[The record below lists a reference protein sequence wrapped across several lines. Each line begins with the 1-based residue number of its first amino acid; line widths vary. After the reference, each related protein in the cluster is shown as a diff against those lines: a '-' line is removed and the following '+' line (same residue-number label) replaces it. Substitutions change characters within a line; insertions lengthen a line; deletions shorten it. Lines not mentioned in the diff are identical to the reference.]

1 MGTEEDK
8 YLGTSSFNR
17 ITYHQSFD
25 DSSDSEDEFEQAADP
40 RENAGANENQAMIV
54 DYSKL
59 TMKELK
65 HEKEDLYKEIIPA
78 YEEGDLDTSQS
89 KEKLRNLLNIRYQI
103 LARNQLKKQFGIDVH
118 ALYHKDHLFDDRS
131 VEGQPLNQTYKKKI
145 VALSNGISDPPEQSV
160 DYLDK
165 PSKKD
170 LKEIGELYKQ
180 IKKLKTKDL
189 EKARSLVKLLH
200 NKLQPEL
207 NKKLQYLND
216 RHSYDYYDLSRSKTL
231 QKARIHDIDS
241 KNILITNSK
250 ERLTHRSYNHKTF
263 DFDIHTKN
271 KKELKQ
277 LEEKYNKSLASLIK
291 KSRKQ
296 EVPGLNE
303 RIKWTIGQLRDV
315 RLHLY
320 VVRNVDRVSSI
331 DLREFCE
338 KYAPRI
344 GENPQRLYRSFQLT
358 LADHLKTSG
367 SSLSERQSIDKKY
380 QELKKEDSEINWN
393 ESKKKINE
401 LCSQIFRVLK
411 HNGLIEANAYKYK
424 NDLENNSPIYKLFEK
439 EIEEIKKTTLENAV
453 PEISKE
459 RSEYVE
465 LGIKDLRKT
474 KKKLYDEIITAYRNG
489 YGDTPSFKENLRD
502 LLEVRY
508 QIAMKKGVKRNV
520 FSLMTKAENSVATK
534 SYNYYDLSTSN
545 TLKKAGIHN
554 IDSKMILSK
563 ENEYTLNEQD
573 QEYLTKNEQELE
585 QELADLKNLKNT
597 LDKQSSEQT
606 DPRLK
611 KQMEVGLA
619 ELTAQI
625 EDTSLHHRVLRDINE
640 FVGIDL
646 QEFCEKYARRVG
658 EDPQKLHYMFQ
669 KKAVEK
675 LKTYNGN
682 VEETKSEL
690 KFVAESYE
698 SIKQDDKKKYWKKA
712 NREINTLISKINNVF
727 ETDELTENQHLQEPR
742 LSVEE
747 GQSSRSSFDQ
757 SARSSQ
763 AGSEFS
769 ISSSLL
775 DKANPEET
783 NLYLEARNTTLA
795 SEIKGAT
802 DGLGKPACNFKT
814 GSNTSNQSSL
824 TDKEI
829 NPNPEVTQ
837 LSGNSKEEG
846 KTGSLDQ
853 HTSQTKKTGG
863 MPLFRP
869 TYLNNIGDLQNN
881 PIYQRIARQ
890 LSNEVGNNGKFNNG
904 EVYNRKVDNGRLSNG
919 QQKELRVILG
929 NYGTQEVK
937 IDSQSERPTA
947 SRNLVSRLN
956 NPKDAVGYDR

>member
-1 MGTEEDK
+1 M
-8 YLGTSSFNR
+8 
-17 ITYHQSFD
+17 
-25 DSSDSEDEFEQAADP
+25 
-40 RENAGANENQAMIV
+40 
-54 DYSKL
+54 
-59 TMKELK
+59 
-65 HEKEDLYKEIIPA
+65 
-78 YEEGDLDTSQS
+78 
-89 KEKLRNLLNIRYQI
+89 
-103 LARNQLKKQFGIDVH
+103 
-118 ALYHKDHLFDDRS
+118 
-131 VEGQPLNQTYKKKI
+131 
-145 VALSNGISDPPEQSV
+145 
-160 DYLDK
+160 
-165 PSKKD
+165 
-170 LKEIGELYKQ
+170 
-180 IKKLKTKDL
+180 
-189 EKARSLVKLLH
+189 H

-358 LADHLKTSG
+358 LVDHLKTSG
-367 SSLSERQSIDKKY
+367 SNLSERQSIDEEY
-380 QELKKEDSEINWN
+380 QELKKADSEITWN

-401 LCSQIFRVLK
+401 LCSKIFQVLE

-453 PEISKE
+453 PEISKK

-474 KKKLYDEIITAYRNG
+474 KEKLYDEIITAYRNG
-489 YGDTPSFKENLRD
+489 YVDTPSFKENLRD

-727 ETDELTENQHLQEPR
+727 ETDELIESQHLKEPR
-742 LSVEE
+742 LSVGE
-747 GQSSRSSFDQ
+747 GQSSRSS
-757 SARSSQ
+757 
-763 AGSEFS
+763 
-769 ISSSLL
+769 LL
-775 DKANPEET
+775 DKKDDATPEET
-783 NLYLEARNTTLA
+783 NLNLEV
-795 SEIKGAT
+795 
-802 DGLGKPACNFKT
+802 
-814 GSNTSNQSSL
+814 
-824 TDKEI
+824 I
-829 NPNPEVTQ
+829 NPILV
-837 LSGNSKEEG
+837 SKIEG

-853 HTSQTKKTGG
+853 LTSQIKKTGG
-863 MPLFRP
+863 VPLSKS
-869 TYLNNIGDLQNN
+869 TYVNNIRDLQNN
-881 PIYQRIARQ
+881 PIYQKKARQ

-904 EVYNRKVDNGRLSNG
+904 EVDNGKVDNGRLSNS
-919 QQKELRVILG
+919 QKKELRVILG
-929 NYGTQEVK
+929 NCGTQESK
-937 IDSQSERPTA
+937 IYSQSERPTA
-947 SRNLVSRLN
+947 FPNLVSRVN

>member
-1 MGTEEDK
+1 M
-8 YLGTSSFNR
+8 
-17 ITYHQSFD
+17 
-25 DSSDSEDEFEQAADP
+25 
-40 RENAGANENQAMIV
+40 
-54 DYSKL
+54 
-59 TMKELK
+59 
-65 HEKEDLYKEIIPA
+65 
-78 YEEGDLDTSQS
+78 
-89 KEKLRNLLNIRYQI
+89 
-103 LARNQLKKQFGIDVH
+103 
-118 ALYHKDHLFDDRS
+118 
-131 VEGQPLNQTYKKKI
+131 
-145 VALSNGISDPPEQSV
+145 
-160 DYLDK
+160 
-165 PSKKD
+165 
-170 LKEIGELYKQ
+170 
-180 IKKLKTKDL
+180 
-189 EKARSLVKLLH
+189 
-200 NKLQPEL
+200 
-207 NKKLQYLND
+207 
-216 RHSYDYYDLSRSKTL
+216 
-231 QKARIHDIDS
+231 
-241 KNILITNSK
+241 
-250 ERLTHRSYNHKTF
+250 
-263 DFDIHTKN
+263 
-271 KKELKQ
+271 
-277 LEEKYNKSLASLIK
+277 
-291 KSRKQ
+291 
-296 EVPGLNE
+296 
-303 RIKWTIGQLRDV
+303 
-315 RLHLY
+315 
-320 VVRNVDRVSSI
+320 
-331 DLREFCE
+331 
-338 KYAPRI
+338 
-344 GENPQRLYRSFQLT
+344 
-358 LADHLKTSG
+358 
-367 SSLSERQSIDKKY
+367 
-380 QELKKEDSEINWN
+380 
-393 ESKKKINE
+393 
-401 LCSQIFRVLK
+401 
-411 HNGLIEANAYKYK
+411 
-424 NDLENNSPIYKLFEK
+424 
-439 EIEEIKKTTLENAV
+439 
-453 PEISKE
+453 
-459 RSEYVE
+459 
-465 LGIKDLRKT
+465 
-474 KKKLYDEIITAYRNG
+474 
-489 YGDTPSFKENLRD
+489 
-502 LLEVRY
+502 
-508 QIAMKKGVKRNV
+508 
-520 FSLMTKAENSVATK
+520 
-534 SYNYYDLSTSN
+534 
-545 TLKKAGIHN
+545 
-554 IDSKMILSK
+554 
-563 ENEYTLNEQD
+563 
-573 QEYLTKNEQELE
+573 
-585 QELADLKNLKNT
+585 
-597 LDKQSSEQT
+597 
-606 DPRLK
+606 
-611 KQMEVGLA
+611 
-619 ELTAQI
+619 
-625 EDTSLHHRVLRDINE
+625 RDINE

-775 DKANPEET
+775 DKENDANPEET

-881 PIYQRIARQ
+881 PIFQRIARQ